1 MKIIILPNYIQNKI
15 IKLLCYNYNL
25 INQSFKIEYIEN
37 SDFYDSVYYLNDY
50 NIENLIFV
58 NWYWFKTVSDNI
70 NTIINF
76 NYKLNKRLN
85 FNQFLNQFKKK
96 STIFNQN
103 QNQDQNQNQNNNENN
118 NENNKYLFINNNNIE
133 ILILDFSYLFNCFKL
148 FILMS
153 RSKIFR
159 KLLNEKIKFDYP
171 NLKILKINNSIRQ
184 FQIDLIN
191 SIDFS
196 NIEIK
201 NYSMLKQTIDIIS
214 GSNDDGK
221 SLNQLNLIDIENKLK
236 SKVINKKKEKQYQL
250 GLISSS
256 GSSSSSLNFQNFDPI
271 KLSKNI
277 KSVDNLNLNGG
288 TYELISN
295 TISQLSFVRKYCYVD
310 SNIFQS
316 IYNDEKFNSNNCLIN
331 SESFNI
337 NFLTFE
343 SLVSIL
349 KISPNLKKINLKF
362 CFHHLNFIFSNIN
375 HDDDDDERN
384 QFKSC
389 LCTPT
394 NQDSNDIYWNFIY
407 NYIINS
413 KTIKKIIFVQYCN
426 ASKLV
431 PKVSKFCNNFEK
443 IFNLL
448 IENKKLKVYNLPFLK
463 NKW

>member
-15 IKLLCYNYNL
+15 IKLLCSNFNL
-25 INQSFKIEYIEN
+25 INQSFKIKYIEN
-37 SDFYDSVYYLNDY
+37 SDLYDSDYYLNDY

-58 NWYWFKTVSDNI
+58 NWYWFKTVSNNI

-76 NYKLNKRLN
+76 NYNLNKRLN

-96 STIFNQN
+96 SIIFNN
-103 QNQDQNQNQNNNENN
+103 QNRNQNQNQNNENN
-118 NENNKYLFINNNNIE
+118 NNNNNNNKYLLINNNNIE
-133 ILILDFSYLFNCFKL
+133 ILILDFSYLFNFFKL

-201 NYSMLKQTIDIIS
+201 NYSLLKQKIDFV
-214 GSNDDGK
+214 GGGDGK

-236 SKVINKKKEKQYQL
+236 NKVINKKKEKKYQL
-250 GLISSS
+250 GLISP
-256 GSSSSSLNFQNFDPI
+256 SSSLHFENFDPI

-277 KSVDNLNLNGG
+277 KSVYNLNLNGG
-288 TYELISN
+288 TYEMISN
-295 TISQLSFVRKYCYVD
+295 TINQLTFVRKYCYVD

-316 IYNDEKFNSNNCLIN
+316 IYNDENLNSNSLIN

-337 NFLTFE
+337 GFSSFE

-349 KISPNLKKINLKF
+349 KISPKLKKIKLKF

-375 HDDDDDERN
+375 DDDDE
-384 QFKSC
+384 FKSC

-407 NYIINS
+407 NHIINS
-413 KTIKKIIFVQYCN
+413 KTIKKIIFVQECY
-426 ASKLV
+426 ASKHG
-431 PKVSKFCNNFEK
+431 PKVLKFCNNFEK
-443 IFNLL
+443 NFNLL

-463 NKW
+463 NK